1 MEKKVDMAL
10 VRYRNNGF
18 KYMVPAENVKG
29 LKPGDILST
38 EAAELDPSD
47 NSEVELLHVFESEKN
62 RKSQG
67 KKTEP
72 TFLSMKLSTS
82 CKDETGKKRL
92 LVWNVSYSVGSP
104 G

>member
-10 VRYRNNGF
+10 VKYRDNGF

-47 NSEVELLHVFESEKN
+47 DSEVELLHVFESEEN
-62 RKSQG
+62 RRSQG
-67 KKTEP
+67 KKAES

-82 CKDETGKKRL
+82 CKDETGKKQL
-92 LVWNVSYSVGSP
+92 MVWNVFYSVGSS